1 MKRTDEAIARM
12 TKEAGDNVALIMLE
26 EHFTDLCTNDAV
38 ADKLLV
44 PGKTLAGALKEIE
57 NEAGKHRTGKVGI
70 VSDKK
75 GFEIAENYFG
85 IIEEKKYASNAAS
98 TIDVSDFL

>member
-44 PGKTLAGALKEIE
+44 PGKTLAGALEKIE
-57 NEAGKHRTGKVGI
+57 NEAKKHTTGKVGI
-70 VSDKK
+70 VSDEK
-75 GFEIAENYFG
+75 GFEIAEKYFG
-85 IIEEKKYASNAAS
+85 ILEDKKHASIATS